1 MTVQETMVIVKK
13 VKELLLGEQ
22 ESKEGGTDMVHVVEE
37 GDKVE
42 DIMRVMILKMWMII
56 AIHKIFLVADLIEEV
71 TKKRG
76 WVN

>member
-22 ESKEGGTDMVHVVEE
+22 ESKEGGIDMVHVVEA

-56 AIHKIFLVADLIEEV
+56 AIHKIFLVADLIEDV
-71 TKKRG
+71 TMKRG

>member
-1 MTVQETMVIVKK
+1 MGRKVQ
-13 VKELLLGEQ
+13 ELLLE
-22 ESKEGGTDMVHVVEE
+22 EEENMEGGTEALHMVEE

-42 DIMRVMILKMWMII
+42 DIMRVMILKMWVII
-56 AIHKIFLVADLIEEV
+56 AIYKILLVADLIEEV

>member
-1 MTVQETMVIVKK
+1 VKMGRK
-13 VKELLLGEQ
+13 VLELQLE
-22 ESKEGGTDMVHVVEE
+22 EEENMDGGTEALHMVEE

-42 DIMRVMILKMWMII
+42 DIMIVMNLKWMMITIYKIL
-56 AIHKIFLVADLIEEV
+56 LVADLIEEV

>member
-1 MTVQETMVIVKK
+1 MMVQATMVIVKK
-13 VKELLLGEQ
+13 VTDLLLGEQ
-22 ESKEGGTDMVHVVEE
+22 ESKKGGTDMVHMVEE

-42 DIMRVMILKMWMII
+42 DIMRVMILKMWVII
-56 AIHKIFLVADLIEEV
+56 AIYKILLVANLIEEV

>member
-1 MTVQETMVIVKK
+1 MVKMGRK
-13 VKELLLGEQ
+13 VLELQLE
-22 ESKEGGTDMVHVVEE
+22 EEENMDGGTEAPHMVEE

-42 DIMRVMILKMWMII
+42 DIMIVMNLKWMMITIYKIL
-56 AIHKIFLVADLIEEV
+56 LVADLIEEV

>member
-1 MTVQETMVIVKK
+1 MAQATLVKMGRK
-13 VKELLLGEQ
+13 VLELQLE
-22 ESKEGGTDMVHVVEE
+22 EEENMDGGTEALHMVEE

-42 DIMRVMILKMWMII
+42 DIMIVMNLKWMMITIYKIL
-56 AIHKIFLVADLIEEV
+56 LVADLIEEV

>member
-1 MTVQETMVIVKK
+1 MTVQATMVIVKK

-22 ESKEGGTDMVHVVEE
+22 ESKEGGTDMVHMVEE

-42 DIMRVMILKMWMII
+42 DIMIVMNLKWMMITIYKIL
-56 AIHKIFLVADLIEEV
+56 LVADLIEEV

>member
-1 MTVQETMVIVKK
+1 MTVQATMVIVKK

>member
-22 ESKEGGTDMVHVVEE
+22 ESKEGGIDMVHVVEA

>member
-1 MTVQETMVIVKK
+1 VKMGRKVQ
-13 VKELLLGEQ
+13 ELLLEEEGNMD
-22 ESKEGGTDMVHVVEE
+22 GGTEVLHMVEE

-56 AIHKIFLVADLIEEV
+56 AIYKIFLVADLIEDV
-71 TKKRG
+71 TMKRG

>member
-1 MTVQETMVIVKK
+1 MAQATLVKMGRKVQ
-13 VKELLLGEQ
+13 ELLLE
-22 ESKEGGTDMVHVVEE
+22 EEENMEGGTEALHMVEE

-42 DIMRVMILKMWMII
+42 DITRVMILKMWMII
-56 AIHKIFLVADLIEEV
+56 AIYKILLVTDLIEEV

>member
-1 MTVQETMVIVKK
+1 MVKMGRK
-13 VKELLLGEQ
+13 VLELQLE
-22 ESKEGGTDMVHVVEE
+22 EEENMDGGTEALHMVEE

-42 DIMRVMILKMWMII
+42 DIMIVMNLKWMMITIYKIL
-56 AIHKIFLVADLIEEV
+56 LVADLIEEV

>member
-1 MTVQETMVIVKK
+1 MGRKVQ
-13 VKELLLGEQ
+13 ELLLE
-22 ESKEGGTDMVHVVEE
+22 EEENMEGGTEALHMVEE

-42 DIMRVMILKMWMII
+42 DITRVMILKMWMII
-56 AIHKIFLVADLIEEV
+56 AIYKILLVADLIEEV

>member
-1 MTVQETMVIVKK
+1 MTVQATMVIVKK
-13 VKELLLGEQ
+13 GKELLLGEQ

>member
-1 MTVQETMVIVKK
+1 MTVQATMVIVKK

-22 ESKEGGTDMVHVVEE
+22 ESKEGGTDMVHMVEE
-37 GDKVE
+37 EDKVE
-42 DIMRVMILKMWMII
+42 DIMRVMILKMWVII
-56 AIHKIFLVADLIEEV
+56 AIYKILLVADLIEEV

>member
-1 MTVQETMVIVKK
+1 MAQATLVKMGRKVQELQLEEEENM
-13 VKELLLGEQ
+13 EA
-22 ESKEGGTDMVHVVEE
+22 GTEALHMVEE

-42 DIMRVMILKMWMII
+42 DIMIVMNLKWMMITIYKIL
-56 AIHKIFLVADLIEEV
+56 LVADLIEEV